1 MTSNMCT
8 CDLAT
13 NKTTSIIL
21 IMILTIEK
29 KRQVAAIAYQTA
41 PEPVTL
47 VDITLVVVILLGTVQ
62 KCLVT
67 ITTKVASGK

>member
-1 MTSNMCT
+1 MCT

>member
-1 MTSNMCT
+1 MCT

-29 KRQVAAIAYQTA
+29 KRQVAAVAYPTA
-41 PEPVTL
+41 LEPVTL
-47 VDITLVVVILLGTVQ
+47 VDITLVVVVILLGTVQ

>member
-62 KCLVT
+62 KCLVP